1 MPHLPGFCSYEKN
14 LLSIVGRVLN
24 PECQKM
30 SSLIWRMPGKWQK
43 EGKCRGVALSQERF
57 QFFFDFEHDLVEVL
71 EKGVHTFNEW
81 VILIERWVEEPP
93 DDYLQLW
100 VRISKIPTSYYTE
113 EAIMALGELVGEVKE
128 MAFDP
133 SKPQT
138 QSFIRLQV
146 RFNVAKPLRMAKVV
160 TTKGGRSW
168 SIHFDYE
175 RIQKRC
181 FTCQRLNHEQ
191 KICPLMV
198 RKRQDEA
205 MAHRQVV
212 AKELEK
218 KKSVLNESDP
228 LYGVLR
234 EDQVG
239 INSLIGRPKIAKEVM
254 DEMRQYLL
262 LPSEED
268 KVIREDR
275 VIKFVAEVEQDPM
288 LQRMVLRLEA
298 PLIISYDVNKGKGI
312 VFNYEENVKRLRSSA
327 GVPASEKLMA
337 GTCPFSS
344 FGRSNPRGISRDVS
358 RCQRLLLPNG

>member
-1 MPHLPGFCSYEKN
+1 
-14 LLSIVGRVLN
+14 
-24 PECQKM
+24 
-30 SSLIWRMPGKWQK
+30 
-43 EGKCRGVALSQERF
+43 
-57 QFFFDFEHDLVEVL
+57 
-71 EKGVHTFNEW
+71 
-81 VILIERWVEEPP
+81 
-93 DDYLQLW
+93 
-100 VRISKIPTSYYTE
+100 
-113 EAIMALGELVGEVKE
+113 
-128 MAFDP
+128 
-133 SKPQT
+133 
-138 QSFIRLQV
+138 
-146 RFNVAKPLRMAKVV
+146 MAKVV
-160 TTKGGRSW
+160 TTKGGKSW

-262 LPSEED
+262 LASEED

-275 VIKFVAEVEQDPM
+275 VRKFVAEVEQDPM

-337 GTCPFSS
+337 SAIGAGMAMRLGPKPTALTESEDANFGFNARALSSGSTVFSTGFLEPCASSGTKKKVYQRRRPTKSKRKLRTIGETFIEGAASTS
-344 FGRSNPRGISRDVS
+344 KEAGKLIVGGVKRKVEIEEGELLISARSKSLKVVPSEGLSN
-358 RCQRLLLPNG
+358 L